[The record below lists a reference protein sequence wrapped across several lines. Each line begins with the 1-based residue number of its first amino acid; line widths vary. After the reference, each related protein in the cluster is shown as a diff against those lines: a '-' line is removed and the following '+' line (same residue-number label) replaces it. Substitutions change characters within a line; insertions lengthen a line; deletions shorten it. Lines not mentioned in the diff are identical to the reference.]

1 MFLLKDVEYLQIQ
14 IDYTKL
20 KDNKVICADAKS
32 FFATVEI
39 VSRGLDPMKSMLAVV
54 GDLSRRGSVVLASSH
69 ALKERYHIKTGSR
82 LFEIPNDRNIHIVQ
96 ARMGLYIDQS
106 MKILEIVNRYAPLE
120 AIQPYSIDELFFT
133 TLGTESLFGS
143 TYDVAMAL
151 KRTVYRELGLLM
163 AVGIGPNKFLAKVVL
178 DNIGKKTGIAE
189 ISYSEIKKKL
199 WPLNIID
206 VWGIGTRMQKRL
218 NNIGIYK
225 LGDIAKAPLANL
237 KRQFGI
243 MGEQLYMHAWG
254 VDLSP
259 VFVDPLA
266 EIRKGVGSGITLMRD
281 YSKQE
286 ARTVIIELTDHL
298 TAKLRRYKVAAYT
311 VSLSLRYSHDTQLR
325 SYHKAHTMYAA
336 NNLTSPFLDV
346 LKKLLEQGTDAPI
359 RHIGISFTNLVDESA
374 IQIDL
379 FDRDQHMKLLRLSKT
394 IDKITSQYGSN
405 AIYRAL
411 SITDS
416 GTWLDRGHKIG
427 GHYE

>member
-1 MFLLKDVEYLQIQ
+1 MNLQIQ
-14 IDYTKL
+14 IDYAKL
-20 KDNKVICADAKS
+20 PDNKVICADAKS

-69 ALKERYHIKTGSR
+69 ALKERYQIKTGSR
-82 LFEIPNDRNIHIVQ
+82 LFEIPNDHNIHVVQ

-106 MKILEIVNRYAPLE
+106 MRILEIVNRYAPTE
-120 AIQPYSIDELFFT
+120 AIQSYSIDEVFFT
-133 TLGTESLFGS
+133 TLGTERLFGTTHDIGMS
-143 TYDVAMAL
+143 L
-151 KRTVYRELGLLM
+151 KRAVYRELGLLL
-163 AVGIGPNKFLAKVVL
+163 AIGIGPNKFLAKVVL
-178 DNIGKKTGIAE
+178 DNFGKKTGI
-189 ISYSEIKKKL
+189 SEITYSQIQRIL

-218 NNIGIYK
+218 NSIGIYR
-225 LGDIAKAPLANL
+225 LGDIAKAPLPNL
-237 KRQFGI
+237 KRQFGV

-266 EIRKGVGSGITLMRD
+266 DFSKRIGSGITLMRD

-311 VSLSLRYSHDTQLR
+311 VTLSLRYSHNVSLR
-325 SYHKAHTMYAA
+325 SCHKAHTMYAA

-346 LKKLLEQGTDAPI
+346 LEKLLEKGTDAPI

-374 IQIDL
+374 IQLDL
-379 FDRDQHMKLLRLSKT
+379 FDRERHMQQLRLSRT
-394 IDKITSQYGSN
+394 VDYITQKYGSN

-411 SITDS
+411 SITAA